1 MTEKSYN
8 PQDEL
13 EQAVSRRL
21 ARLGGMPVDTGGLD
35 RMLLAKLP
43 PNPQSTLRLWI
54 RPLRAVAAVLVVAL
68 AIAGVLVFSGGGPVQ
83 ASPSMMAQMH
93 RDLVAERVAVMKVD
107 SIDEAGQMLARHLQG
122 DPNLPQAP
130 DAHVM
135 ACCMREVKDKKVAC
149 VLLRSDNVP
158 VTLTIARAADMKLPR
173 SPTVVRNGLKYHVEK
188 IEELTMVMTER
199 EGRWI
204 CLVSELSAD
213 ALIQIA
219 AKLQF

>member
-1 MTEKSYN
+1 
-8 PQDEL
+8 
-13 EQAVSRRL
+13 
-21 ARLGGMPVDTGGLD
+21 
-35 RMLLAKLP
+35 MLFR
-43 PNPQSTLRLWI
+43 S
-54 RPLRAVAAVLVVAL
+54 LVVAL
-68 AIAGVLVFSGGGPVQ
+68 AIAGVLVFSGGGAVQ

-158 VTLTIARAADMKLPR
+158 VTLTVARAADMKLPR
-173 SPTVVRNGLKYHVEK
+173 SPTVVRDGVKYHVEK

-204 CLVSELSAD
+204 CLVSELPAD
-213 ALIQIA
+213 ALIEIA